1 MKAKQATALVLASV
15 MGLGLLAGCGDSKK
29 GGSETAKMMEM
40 WLL

>member
-29 GGSETAKMMEM
+29 AVAKPQK
-40 WLL
+40 